1 MKATL
6 ASTFADIRRK
16 KALTLMDIGTKC
28 DISDTT
34 VLKIEQGKRSVRWE
48 TVHLVLSIGCGIQ
61 PGMEQYEACRALW
74 WKEREE
80 RAEAR
85 PKDAGRKNLAEE
97 TAAVLR
103 QCRKVL
109 KGLSEDDV
117 RRFGQ
122 MVDRFKPSPE
132 NASRHAPKKH
142 QPQATPRG
150 RRTPSR

>member
-6 ASTFADIRRK
+6 ASTFAEIRQK
-16 KALTLMDIGTKC
+16 KSLTLMDIGTKC
-28 DISDTT
+28 DINDTT

-61 PGMEQYEACRALW
+61 PGMEQYEACRVLW

-85 PKDAGRKNLAEE
+85 PNDAGRKNLDAE

-103 QCRKVL
+103 QCRKAL
-109 KGLSEDDV
+109 KGLSEEDV

-132 NASRHAPKKH
+132 SASHPAPKTPR
-142 QPQATPRG
+142 PQASPRG
-150 RRTPSR
+150 RKPPSR